1 MTRPPDA
8 DYVARIARP
17 GSIEA
22 FALLFAGSQA
32 GALGS
37 LLALRAELRESSLGT
52 QDHSVAHAR
61 IGWWEGEIE
70 RLVIGVPAHP
80 VTRTLLAAADGAT
93 TDWTPLRGLI
103 RAARI
108 ELARATFEDEA
119 ELDGYLQA
127 SGGALHHVCVE
138 LSPGGA
144 GAATRCGDLLGRAL
158 RRCEILDSLHR
169 DARRGFVALPL
180 AWLDEAGM
188 RVSAL
193 QDGTSGDALRGV
205 LQRHL
210 LRAREEF
217 RAAQCAVGRAERR
230 HLSGQIALAAGYTR
244 RLAAWQRPGFLPLR
258 EPPPIRPLGTLW
270 TIWRAVRRLEFETA

>member
-103 RAARI
+103 QAARI

-127 SGGALHHVCVE
+127 SGGAQI
-138 LSPGGA
+138 
-144 GAATRCGDLLGRAL
+144 GRASC
-158 RRCEILDSLHR
+158 RE
-169 DARRGFVALPL
+169 
-180 AWLDEAGM
+180 
-188 RVSAL
+188 RV
-193 QDGTSGDALRGV
+193 
-205 LQRHL
+205 
-210 LRAREEF
+210 
-217 RAAQCAVGRAERR
+217 
-230 HLSGQIALAAGYTR
+230 
-244 RLAAWQRPGFLPLR
+244 
-258 EPPPIRPLGTLW
+258 
-270 TIWRAVRRLEFETA
+270 